1 MNGGLLK
8 INNDNLQLIRAL
20 STEAQKG
27 SEINIVYL
35 GS

>member
-20 STEAQKG
+20 LTEAQK
-27 SEINIVYL
+27 STFFYL